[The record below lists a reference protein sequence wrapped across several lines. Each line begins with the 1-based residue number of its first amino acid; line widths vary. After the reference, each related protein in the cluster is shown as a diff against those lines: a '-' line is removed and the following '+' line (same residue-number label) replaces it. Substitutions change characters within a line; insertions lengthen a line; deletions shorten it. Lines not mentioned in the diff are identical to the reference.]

1 MFSRT
6 LTHLENKSDPVFRP
20 KVDPAARTDSA
31 GLLRRL
37 AALFY
42 DALLVTALLMVAT
55 GLVLLLTGGRAIAAE
70 SPTWWMLGYRLLL
83 VGVFCAY
90 FGISWTRGGQT
101 LGMLAWKI
109 RVVRDNGGRLRWRD
123 AALRLAAAV
132 LSWLPAGLGYLWLLV
147 DREQLT
153 WHDRL
158 SATRVV
164 RT

>member
-1 MFSRT
+1 MSQPIDAT
-6 LTHLENKSDPVFRP
+6 P
-20 KVDPAARTDSA
+20 VDPAARLASA

-42 DALLVTALLMVAT
+42 DALLVTALLMFVT
-55 GLVLLLTGGRAIAAE
+55 GLALLLTGGRAIAVE
-70 SPTWWMLGYRLLL
+70 SPGWWLLGYRLLL
-83 VGVFCAY
+83 ITVLCGY
-90 FGISWTRGGQT
+90 FGICWTHGGQT

-109 RVVRDNGGRLRWRD
+109 RVVRDTGARLRWRD
-123 AALRLAAAV
+123 VALRLAAAG

-147 DREQLT
+147 DRERLT

>member
-1 MFSRT
+1 MSEPIDT
-6 LTHLENKSDPVFRP
+6 TA
-20 KVDPAARTDSA
+20 VDPAVRLASA

-42 DALLVTALLMVAT
+42 DALLVTALLMFVT
-55 GLVLLLTGGRAIAAE
+55 GLTLLLTGGRAIAAE
-70 SPTWWMLGYRLLL
+70 SPGWWMPGYRLLL
-83 VGVFCAY
+83 IAAFCGY

-109 RVVRDNGGRLRWRD
+109 RVVRDNGTRLRWRD
-123 AALRLAAAV
+123 VALRLAAAL

-147 DREQLT
+147 DRDRLT

-164 RT
+164 RA